1 MYRLRPTCYGFQVS
15 RLGEK
20 RCALCYQT
28 KSSNDYLDGLF
39 HSILQRAQSTLA
51 TKQDFTNST
60 FTVQKDYASED
71 DGEQVGMKE
80 NDRDFPQKFN
90 VSAHRLESNE
100 NADDDG
106 HRKSFTNQEI
116 IDSVMNVAADL
127 VYDTLTNRNT
137 SQEPDFESADKSKTV
152 QTRIIL
158 QRNRSEELKQIA
170 HDVLFNSME
179 KVLTGAKFG
188 ISTSSEAKN
197 AAKSKRAF
205 SSIPYRDNPAITTT
219 ALAHSLWSAVLRPT
233 VDSAI
238 DATCGNGHDSVAI
251 AKMLFQPTEHRE
263 DSLLQNIES
272 QLLCIDIQQQACDNT
287 TKALANQL
295 DSHMMKNHVQVI
307 RMSHASLFRPGNS
320 SSIGLVA
327 YNLGWLPNSP
337 KDFITQVESTVS
349 SLVDAFLL
357 VRVDGMVSVMTYPK
371 TNPTEDV
378 AVRAF
383 FECMALLSSSMQ
395 TWEDY
400 LDHMECD
407 ECCEKDTVVKELIRG
422 AVQQVVN
429 RGTPSQTWRVSEHR
443 KLGFIKAPILLTA
456 MRIK

>member
-1 MYRLRPTCYGFQVS
+1 MYRFRPTCHGFQVS

-20 RCALCYQT
+20 RCALCHET
-28 KSSNDYLDGLF
+28 KSGNYDVDGLL
-39 HSILQRAQSTLA
+39 HSILRRAQSTLV
-51 TKQDFTNST
+51 TKQNFTNST
-60 FTVQKDYASED
+60 FTIQKDSATDD
-71 DGEQVGMKE
+71 DGERLGMKE
-80 NDRDFPQKFN
+80 NARDFPQKFN
-90 VSAHRLESNE
+90 VSVHQLESNE
-100 NADDDG
+100 NVDDDG
-106 HRKSFTNQEI
+106 HRKSFTNQEL
-116 IDSVMNVAADL
+116 IDSVMKVAADL
-127 VYDTLTNRNT
+127 VYDTLIDRNT
-137 SQEPDFESADKSKTV
+137 IQESEFESAYSKTV
-152 QTRIIL
+152 QPNIIS
-158 QRNRSEELKQIA
+158 QRNQSKELKQIA
-170 HDVLFNSME
+170 HDILLTSMDRIR
-179 KVLTGAKFG
+179 TGPKFG
-188 ISTSSEAKN
+188 ILTSSEVQN
-197 AAKSKRAF
+197 IVGSKRIF

-219 ALAHSLWSAVLRPT
+219 ALAHTLWNAVLRPSI
-233 VDSAI
+233 DSAI

-251 AKMLFQPTEHRE
+251 AKMLFQPTEHCE

-295 DSHMMKNHVQVI
+295 DSHVMKNHVQVI
-307 RMSHASLFRPGNS
+307 SMSHASLFRPGNS

-357 VRVDGMVSVMTYPK
+357 VRVDGMVSVVTYPK

-400 LDHMECD
+400 LDHLEFD
-407 ECCEKDTVVKELIRG
+407 ECSEKGTVVRELIKG
-422 AVQQVVN
+422 AVRQVIN
-429 RGTPSQTWRVSEHR
+429 QGTPSQTWRVSEHR
-443 KLGFIKAPILLTA
+443 KLGFVRAPILLTA